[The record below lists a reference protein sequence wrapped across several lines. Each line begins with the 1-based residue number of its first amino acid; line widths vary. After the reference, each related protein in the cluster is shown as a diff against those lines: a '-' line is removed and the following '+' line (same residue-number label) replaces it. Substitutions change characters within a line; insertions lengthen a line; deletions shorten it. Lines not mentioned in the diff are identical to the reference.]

1 MIEVLANT
9 MVVIML
15 QYIKSALYFK
25 SAQYYMLIS
34 FFSWPYYMACRI
46 LVPPPE
52 TEPRS
57 LAMKYRVLTT
67 GPPGSPQFSS
77 IH

>member
-15 QYIKSALYFK
+15 QYIKSALYLK

-34 FFSWPYYMACRI
+34 FFFFGHTTW
-46 LVPPPE
+46 
-52 TEPRS
+52 
-57 LAMKYRVLTT
+57 LA
-67 GPPGSPQFSS
+67 GS
-77 IH
+77 